1 MRPSEGG
8 GRGGGGNSVP
18 LSSADEALLTGNP
31 LSGINTRHL
40 NEALNAVEQ
49 FGKDQAASELVP
61 HGMIRYG
68 DVGRYGGA
76 AKEKFID
83 WLGENL
89 SAGNLSIRHANRI
102 IKATPHLF
110 NGDMFNM
117 AKELA
122 GGNMDKTSQA
132 LFRGEQA
139 AQDIASGA
147 ARGVRNF
154 GPKDLVNH
162 LYDQMLEGQS
172 RVLGILDEFH

>member
-1 MRPSEGG
+1 M
-8 GRGGGGNSVP
+8 
-18 LSSADEALLTGNP
+18 GNP

-40 NEALNAVEQ
+40 NDALSAVDK
-49 FGKDQAASELVP
+49 FGKEQAINELLP
-61 HGMIRYG
+61 HGTIRYN

-76 AKEKFID
+76 AKEKFIN

-89 SAGNLSIRHANRI
+89 ATGNLSIRNANRI
-102 IKATPHLF
+102 IKATPHF
-110 NGDMFNM
+110 FSGDAFNM

-122 GGNMDKTSQA
+122 GGNLNKTSQA

-147 ARGVRNF
+147 ARGVRTA

-162 LYDQMLEGQS
+162 LHEQMLEGQN
-172 RVLGILDEFH
+172 RILGILDEFH